1 MKLSSTFCGAF
12 LPIFVAGQML
22 PCDISSILDAN
33 GNWGT
38 HKIKL
43 PLGRSY
49 DNLQLSNKGKVKRA
63 LGEFHHKTSGSFS
76 G

>member
-1 MKLSSTFCGAF
+1 M
-12 LPIFVAGQML
+12 PIFVAGQML

>member
-1 MKLSSTFCGAF
+1 MKLLSTFCGAF
-12 LPIFVAGQML
+12 LPIFVATQSTG
-22 PCDISSILDAN
+22 CDISSLLDGN

-38 HKIKL
+38 HKVRL

-49 DNLQLSNKGKVKRA
+49 DNLQLSNKGKIRKA
-63 LGEFHHKTSGSFS
+63 IGEFQHRAGGAFS